1 MLAVVVEVLAVFK
14 IYPVN
19 KVINMNISRE
29 NTDDLN
35 AVLTLELGQED
46 YDERVT
52 AVLKDYRKKA
62 NIPGFRPG
70 KVPFGMIKKMYHKPV
85 LVEEINKLV
94 SESISKY
101 LIEEKLNILGE
112 PLPHEGEK
120 KEIDWD
126 NDTNFEFKFDLGMAP
141 EFELKITGRD
151 KIASYTI
158 KADDEVINKYIE
170 SYTQRFGENK
180 SVDTIEEKDLLTASV
195 EQLDENGEVK
205 EGGIKTD
212 ETRLAIDV
220 IKDDATK
227 DIILKA
233 KKGDVLTIDL
243 KKAYPSDAEISSM
256 LNIPKEE
263 AVDLSG
269 DFKITINDIL
279 RFANAEVN
287 QELFDK
293 VYGEGSVKSE
303 EEFRTKIA
311 EEAADGLKRDSEYKF
326 RTDVRAA
333 LIKKFK
339 SNLPDAFLK
348 RWLLAIN
355 EGKFTMEDIEN
366 DWDKFTEDLKWQLI
380 KDKISTDN
388 DLKVEEADLKASAIE
403 NARLQFSYYGMSNVP
418 DEHLESF
425 AQRTLED
432 KEQARKLAEG
442 AIENKI
448 VDFMKETA
456 KIDEKEISSEK
467 FRKMLEADK

>member
-1 MLAVVVEVLAVFK
+1 
-14 IYPVN
+14 
-19 KVINMNISRE
+19 MNISRE
-29 NTDDLN
+29 NIDDLN
-35 AVLTLELGQED
+35 AVLTLELVQED

-52 AVLKDYRKKA
+52 TVLKDYRKKA

-101 LIEEKLNILGE
+101 LIDEKLNILGE
-112 PLPHEGEK
+112 PLPHEGDK

-141 EFELKITGRD
+141 EFELKVTGKD
-151 KIASYTI
+151 KIASYSI

-180 SVDTIEEKDLLTASV
+180 SVDAIEEKDLLTVAV
-195 EQLDENGEVK
+195 EQLGENGEAK

-227 DIILKA
+227 EVILKA

-256 LNIPKEE
+256 LNISKEE

-293 VYGEGSVKSE
+293 VYGEGNVKSE
-303 EEFRTKIA
+303 EEFRGKIA
-311 EEAADGLKRDSEYKF
+311 EEAAEGLKRDSEYKF
-326 RTDVRAA
+326 RLDVRAA

-348 RWLLAIN
+348 RWLFAIN
-355 EGKFTMEDIEN
+355 EGKFTMDDIEK

-388 DLKVEEADLKASAIE
+388 DLKVEEADLKAAAIE

-418 DEHLESF
+418 DEHLETF

-448 VDFMKETA
+448 VDFVKETA

-467 FRKMLEADK
+467 FRKMLESDK